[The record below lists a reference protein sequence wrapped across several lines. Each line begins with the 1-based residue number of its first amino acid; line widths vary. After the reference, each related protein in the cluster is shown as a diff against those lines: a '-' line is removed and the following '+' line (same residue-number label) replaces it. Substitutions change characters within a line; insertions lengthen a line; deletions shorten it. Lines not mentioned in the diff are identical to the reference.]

1 MRETIDYQ
9 MGYDH
14 GFKKGRLIV
23 LDEIVKLYNATTTPP
38 PVIIQDAALKTEIK
52 TLVALLQ
59 EWVTL
64 ENQVPGCT
72 HEYSSDL
79 SRRTY
84 AVLAQ
89 SAVVQN

>member
-1 MRETIDYQ
+1 METIKNRI
-9 MGYDH
+9 H
-14 GFKKGRLIV
+14 P
-23 LDEIVKLYNATTTPP
+23 DEDGASQEKENH
-38 PVIIQDAALKTEIK
+38 K

-89 SAVVQN
+89 SAGASANGKGKRTVVKL